1 MSDVVR
7 KATVGL
13 SLCLISS
20 FGSAQDASP
29 ETGREMVRRQFEA
42 SGLTVGCQFP
52 DVEISDAK
60 GKPFQTSEL
69 RGTYTVLVTG
79 CLT

>member
-1 MSDVVR
+1 MLNVIR
-7 KATVGL
+7 KAAISLT
-13 SLCLISS
+13 LCLIVST
-20 FGSAQDASP
+20 GSAQDASP

-42 SGLTVGCQFP
+42 SGLKVGSQFP
-52 DVEISDAK
+52 DVEIFDAK

-69 RGTYTVLVTG
+69 RGSYSVLVTG